1 MGCGR
6 LSKSKAKEQTNEKKI
21 VISPTKFIRENDK
34 KVLDVYN
41 LTGLIGEGTYG
52 KVFEAC
58 HKTLNLVRAIKIINK
73 RNIKDT
79 KVRFKFLNEIA
90 ILKVL
95 DHPNILKL
103 YEFFEDSRNYYLV
116 TDYLNGGELLDYILK
131 NKVLSETET
140 AKYIKQVLESVSYL
154 HSNNIVHRD
163 IKLENL
169 VLESHSPDALLKLID
184 FGISVIQNPRKKL
197 RNRKGTISYL
207 APEVIDS
214 TYNEKCDIW
223 SIGVIMYVLLSGKM
237 PFGGRNEEEILNSIR
252 KGVYKLSGN
261 EWSRVSIQGIDL
273 LKKLLSYDANSRISA
288 QDALSHEWFSLH
300 PEEKVNA
307 SEYSSVLSNLLSFR
321 ASFKLQ
327 RAVMC
332 FIASQLLTKAE
343 LTELNQ
349 IFRSLDVD
357 GKGKVTENELYNACV
372 RVWGERIPKEEMNK
386 IVKEIDIDGNG
397 FIDYTEFILASMNK
411 EKMLTT
417 ERLEATF
424 NLFDKDGSGKI
435 TAKELKEILE
445 IHDVEDS
452 SWDNLIAE
460 VDSNGDGGVDL
471 KEFKDMMLALL

>member
-103 YEFFEDSRNYYLV
+103 YEFFEDSQNYYLV

-214 TYNEKCDIW
+214 TYNEKCDI
-223 SIGVIMYVLLSGKM
+223 
-237 PFGGRNEEEILNSIR
+237 
-252 KGVYKLSGN
+252 
-261 EWSRVSIQGIDL
+261 
-273 LKKLLSYDANSRISA
+273 
-288 QDALSHEWFSLH
+288 
-300 PEEKVNA
+300 
-307 SEYSSVLSNLLSFR
+307 
-321 ASFKLQ
+321 
-327 RAVMC
+327 
-332 FIASQLLTKAE
+332 
-343 LTELNQ
+343 
-349 IFRSLDVD
+349 
-357 GKGKVTENELYNACV
+357 
-372 RVWGERIPKEEMNK
+372 
-386 IVKEIDIDGNG
+386 
-397 FIDYTEFILASMNK
+397 
-411 EKMLTT
+411 
-417 ERLEATF
+417 
-424 NLFDKDGSGKI
+424 
-435 TAKELKEILE
+435 
-445 IHDVEDS
+445 
-452 SWDNLIAE
+452 
-460 VDSNGDGGVDL
+460 
-471 KEFKDMMLALL
+471 